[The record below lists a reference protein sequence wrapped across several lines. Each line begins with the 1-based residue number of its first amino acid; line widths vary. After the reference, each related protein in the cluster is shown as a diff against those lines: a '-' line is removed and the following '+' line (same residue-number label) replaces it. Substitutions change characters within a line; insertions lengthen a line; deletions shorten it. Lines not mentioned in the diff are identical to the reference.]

1 MESEN
6 LWESECTA
14 TLNSAKDDCPC
25 DLSLI
30 EQLIQENITNLRIV
44 TVLLNDHSKE
54 LDKKLETLNATS
66 KAEHEAIDEAILSN
80 GELIQNVTETIELIQ
95 NVTETIQKSVDDINL
110 TKSPIGTIL
119 PFVPKVQQNKT
130 SIIELPSDN
139 ELL

>member
-95 NVTETIQKSVDDINL
+95 NVTSVDDINL

>member
-30 EQLIQENITNLRIV
+30 EQLIQENITNLIIV

-95 NVTETIQKSVDDINL
+95 NVTSVDDINL

>member
-95 NVTETIQKSVDDINL
+95 KSVDDINL